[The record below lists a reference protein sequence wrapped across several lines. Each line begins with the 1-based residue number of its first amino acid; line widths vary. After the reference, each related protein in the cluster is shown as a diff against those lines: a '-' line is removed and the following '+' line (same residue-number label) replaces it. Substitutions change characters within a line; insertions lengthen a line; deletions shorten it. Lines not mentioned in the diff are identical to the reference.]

1 MTRREAISRLFGK
14 RPAVGAAP
22 PADGAAPSPER
33 IVPTGESIPR
43 VAVVSARQCI
53 ALPPGF
59 CRACVERCPVPG
71 ALSVANGVPM
81 VNPAICDGC
90 GLCAEI
96 CPAPRPA
103 ILLLPRRANHPL
115 PHAS

>member
-14 RPAVGAAP
+14 RPAVAATT
-22 PADGAAPSPER
+22 PADGALHSSEATALP
-33 IVPTGESIPR
+33 GETLLR

-59 CRACVERCPVPG
+59 CRACVERCPLPG
-71 ALSVANGVPM
+71 AMAVRNGVPM
-81 VNPAICDGC
+81 VNAAICDGC

-96 CPAPRPA
+96 CPAPRKA
-103 ILLLPRRANHPL
+103 ILMLPRRENHPI
-115 PHAS
+115 PYAS

>member
-1 MTRREAISRLFGK
+1 MTRREAISRIFGK
-14 RPAVGAAP
+14 RPVNAEAAH
-22 PADGAAPSPER
+22 ANFAAPSTEVTD
-33 IVPTGESIPR
+33 IAGESQRR
-43 VAVVSARQCI
+43 VAVVSARHCI

-96 CPAPRPA
+96 CPAPRTA
-103 ILLLPRRANHPL
+103 ILLLPRRVNHPL